1 MTLARLSSTA
11 PDCRPDAGYGDGDST
26 QIQLCHELPH
36 RLRFRFQPAISPQSR
51 IQIEAALEQHWVP
64 LHWRDINQGQG
75 LVIYSDQHTL
85 SPKTIIEVIQGALS
99 QPKVHQVAPPPS
111 RWHRAKQGLRQGSIK
126 LFLALA
132 IAGWVLPILPGTPF
146 FLVAWWLGWRPPA
159 KEQEVASPTVEM
171 ANQDKS
177 RETASIVQ
185 ITNEGLPIGR

>member
-36 RLRFRFQPAISPQSR
+36 RLRFRFRPAISPQSR

-99 QPKVHQVAPPPS
+99 QPKVHQVAPPPKSLAS
-111 RWHRAKQGLRQGSIK
+111 RQKGVAPRIDQAVSSSSHRGVGAAD
-126 LFLALA
+126 LAWDPVFS
-132 IAGWVLPILPGTPF
+132 GG
-146 FLVAWWLGWRPPA
+146 LVAGL
-159 KEQEVASPTVEM
+159 ASS
-171 ANQDKS
+171 D
-177 RETASIVQ
+177 
-185 ITNEGLPIGR
+185 